1 VLVTPVENVPADAS
15 SLRYTL
21 IEQLEKNKA

>member
-1 VLVTPVENVPADAS
+1 VPADAS